1 MKIILSSLLVCFLAI
16 SSFAQNA
23 DSATFYFAKAKN
35 EIDAKHYAVASK
47 LLDKATIHNPSMVE
61 AFLLNGKVNMEM
73 SRVYEAGQYFNK
85 AHELQPSNS
94 IVTEQLML
102 FNFNNGQSQK
112 AIALAQQCG
121 SCAQVEKVLGMSYY
135 KAEDYGKAE
144 KYLNTAIQKNDNDAQ
159 VIYTLGRT
167 YLELENEKKAIPL
180 FEKAIALEPGKNN
193 WMNELGLIYYNQS
206 NYKNAV
212 KYFNLAAEAG
222 LVKNNDFIENLA
234 FAQLYT
240 GDADNAMKNL
250 NVILEKKP
258 NNTQLMNDIA
268 FAMYSTKRYEGAIEY
283 YQKLLTVNPKDA
295 SSLFMAGMTFQK
307 MGQKEKGQ
315 KICDKAIEMDPSLAK
330 NRQKQ
335 DMPMGL

>member
-1 MKIILSSLLVCFLAI
+1 MKIILSSLLVYCFAI
-16 SSFAQNA
+16 SSFAQNS
-23 DSATFYFAKAKN
+23 DSATYYYNKAKT
-35 EIDAKHYAVASK
+35 EIEAKHYAVASK
-47 LLDKATIHNPSMVE
+47 LLDKAATENPSMVD
-61 AFLLNGKVNMEM
+61 AFLLNGKISMEM
-73 SRVYEAGQYFNK
+73 ARTYEAGQYFNK
-85 AHELQPSNS
+85 AYALQPSNS
-94 IVTEQLML
+94 TVIEQLML
-102 FNFNNGQSQK
+102 FNFNSGQSQK
-112 AIALAQQCG
+112 AIALAQQC
-121 SCAQVEKVLGMSYY
+121 SNCAQVEKVLGMSYY
-135 KAEDYGKAE
+135 KSEDYGKAE
-144 KYLNTAIQKNDNDAQ
+144 KYLTTAIQKNDKDAQ
-159 VIYTLGRT
+159 VVYTLGRT

-180 FEKAIALEPGKNN
+180 FEKAIALEPARNN

-206 NYKNAV
+206 DYKNAV
-212 KYFNLAAEAG
+212 KYFNMASDAG
-222 LVKNNDFIENLA
+222 LVKNNDFLENLA

-250 NVILEKKP
+250 NIILEKKP

-295 SSLFMAGMTFQK
+295 ASLFMAGMTFQK

-335 DMPMGL
+335 EMPMGL

>member
-1 MKIILSSLLVCFLAI
+1 
-16 SSFAQNA
+16 
-23 DSATFYFAKAKN
+23 
-35 EIDAKHYAVASK
+35 
-47 LLDKATIHNPSMVE
+47 
-61 AFLLNGKVNMEM
+61 M
-73 SRVYEAGQYFNK
+73 SRGYEAGQYFNK
-85 AHELQPSNS
+85 AYELQPSNS
-94 IVTEQLML
+94 TVIEQLML

-112 AIALAQQCG
+112 AIALAQQCV

-135 KAEDYGKAE
+135 KAEDYGKAQ
-144 KYLNTAIQKNDNDAQ
+144 KYLSTAIQKNSKDAQ
-159 VIYTLGRT
+159 ATYTLGRT

-180 FEKAIALEPGKNN
+180 FEKAIALEPEKNN

-206 NYKNAV
+206 DYKNAV
-212 KYFNLAAEAG
+212 KYFNMAVEAG
-222 LVKNNDFIENLA
+222 LVKNNDFMENLA

-250 NVILEKKP
+250 NTILEKKP

>member
-1 MKIILSSLLVCFLAI
+1 MKMIFSAMLASCMAI

-23 DSATFYFAKAKN
+23 DSANYYFNKAKN
-35 EIDAKHYAVASK
+35 EIGAKHLAVASK
-47 LLDKATIHNPSMVE
+47 MLDRAATENPSMFD
-61 AFLLNGKVNMEM
+61 AFLLNGKISMEM

-85 AHELQPSNS
+85 AYNLQPSNS
-94 IVTEQLML
+94 TIIEQLML

-112 AIALAQQCG
+112 AISLAQQCTNC
-121 SCAQVEKVLGMSYY
+121 SEVEKVLGMSYY
-135 KAEDYGKAE
+135 QAEDYGKAE
-144 KYLNTAIQKNDNDAQ
+144 KYLNAAIQKNDKDGQ
-159 VIYTLGRT
+159 IVYTLGRT
-167 YLELENEKKAIPL
+167 YLEMENEKKAIPL
-180 FEKAIALEPGKNN
+180 FEKAILLEPTRNN
-193 WMNELGLIYYNQS
+193 WMNELGLIFYNQS
-206 NYKNAV
+206 DYKNAL
-212 KYFNLAAEAG
+212 KYFKMAEDAG
-222 LVKNNDFIENLA
+222 ITKNNDFMENLA

-250 NVILEKKP
+250 NAILDKKP

-268 FAMYSTKRYEGAIEY
+268 FAMYSTKRYEGAIEF

-295 SSLFMAGMTFQK
+295 SSLYMAGMTFQK

>member
-16 SSFAQNA
+16 SSFAQNT
-23 DSATFYFAKAKN
+23 DSASYYYNKAKN
-35 EIDAKHYAVASK
+35 EIDAKHYAVASR
-47 LLDKATIHNPSMVE
+47 LLDKATKQNPTMID
-61 AFLLNGKVNMEM
+61 AFLLNGKISMEM

-85 AHELQPSNS
+85 AYELQPSNS
-94 IVTEQLML
+94 IVIEQLML
-102 FNFNNGQSQK
+102 FNFNNGQSKK
-112 AIALAQQCG
+112 AIALAQQC
-121 SCAQVEKVLGMSYY
+121 SNCSQVEKVLGMSYY
-135 KAEDYGKAE
+135 KSEEYGKAE
-144 KYLNTAIQKNDNDAQ
+144 KYLNTAIQKNDKDAQ
-159 VIYTLGRT
+159 LVYTLGRT

-180 FEKAIALEPGKNN
+180 FEKAIALEPERNN

-206 NYKNAV
+206 DYKNAV
-212 KYFNLAAEAG
+212 KYFNMALKSG
-222 LVKNNDFIENLA
+222 LIQNNDFLENLA

-250 NVILEKKP
+250 NIIQEKKP

-283 YQKLLTVNPKDA
+283 YQKLLTLNPKDA

-335 DMPMGL
+335 EMPMGL